1 MTTRVRPQPD
11 SNATYRERVAAAGLV
26 PLWTFF
32 DEWFPGEP
40 RPAAIPHVWRYDTLR
55 PLLLEAGR
63 TVSTDEAERRVLVLE
78 NPGLV
83 GQHLAT
89 DALYA
94 GLQLLMPGEFA
105 RNHRHTAAA
114 LRFIVEGERA
124 YTAVEGERC
133 YMQPGDF
140 IVTPAWA
147 WHEHR
152 SESDRPTVWLDVLDV
167 ALTRFLGAGFSERYV
182 HDVYERALPPND
194 SAYRYARNLLPV
206 DFRRGAASPV
216 FSYPFE
222 RAYEA
227 LDHVRRHGPLDPC
240 HGVKMQYI
248 DPTSG
253 GPAIPTLSTFLQ
265 LLPAGFSTTRYRATA
280 SSVVAVVRGRGRVG
294 IGEGTAAYELEFGPK
309 DILAVPSWQYV
320 RIAAD
325 EETVLFSASDEAVH
339 RKLGFWREQREET
352 TT

>member
-1 MTTRVRPQPD
+1 MITRARPDPD
-11 SNATYRERVAAAGLV
+11 ATANYDARVAAAGLV

-32 DEWFPGEP
+32 DEWFPGMP
-40 RPAAIPHVWRYDTLR
+40 RPAAIPHAWRYDTLR
-55 PLLLEAGR
+55 SLLLEAGS
-63 TVSTDEAERRVLVLE
+63 TVSTDDAERRVLALE

-83 GQHLAT
+83 GRHLAT

-94 GLQLLMPGEFA
+94 GLQLIMPGEFA

-114 LRFIVEGERA
+114 LRFIVEGDRA
-124 YTAVEGERC
+124 YTAVDGERC
-133 YMQPGDF
+133 YMQPGDL

-167 ALTRFLGAGFSERYV
+167 ALVRFLGAGFSERYP
-182 HDVYERALPPND
+182 HEAYERTRPPDD

-222 RAYEA
+222 RSYEA
-227 LDHVRRHGPLDPC
+227 LDHVRRHGPLDAC

-265 LLPAGFSTTRYRATA
+265 LLPKGFSTAPYRATA
-280 SSVVAVVRGRGRVG
+280 SAVVAVVRGKGQVRIGAGTTERVF
-294 IGEGTAAYELEFGPK
+294 EFGPK
-309 DILAVPSWQYV
+309 DLWAVPSWQTV
-320 RIAAD
+320 RIAAED
-325 EETVLFSASDEAVH
+325 ETVLFTASDEAVH
-339 RKLGFWREQREET
+339 RKLGFWREQREEIST
-352 TT
+352 